1 MTATQKGKVTVLEVK
16 KSDDKISVKF
26 GTKKSLADRVDSFV
40 KGT

>member
-1 MTATQKGKVTVLEVK
+1 MPESPKKKVLVFEVK
-16 KSDDKISVKF
+16 KSAGKITVKA